1 MISPDQQQVFSIS
14 NEQQFAETALQAF
27 RFQAENCTVY
37 RKFITNLKVDIDAVD
52 SVEKIPF
59 LPISFFKSHEI
70 LSSGDKVQVTFTSSG
85 TTGMINSRHLVTDVS
100 WYEESFRRAFDL
112 FYGNIRNYCV
122 LALLPSYLER
132 EGSSLI
138 YMAEDLV
145 KGSENPDSGF
155 YLYNHDDLFNQLKK
169 QRQAQMPTLLIGVTF
184 ALLDFVEQQPIDFP
198 ELIIMETGGMKGRRK
213 EMIREELHQTL
224 CKGFGVSAIHSEY
237 GMTELLSQAYSNGN
251 GIFNCPP
258 WMKIIT
264 RDINDPITILNT
276 DKTGGINVI
285 DLANINSCSFIATQD
300 LGKVYQDGSFE
311 VLGRF
316 DNSDIRGC
324 NLLIA

>member
-1 MISPDQQQVFSIS
+1 MDKPGKQEIFSIS
-14 NEQQFAETALQAF
+14 TEEQFNDAALQVF
-27 RFQAENCTVY
+27 NYQAKHNPVY
-37 RKFITNLKVDIDAVD
+37 SQFIEGLKIDTA
-52 SVEKIPF
+52 SITSYSQIPF
-59 LPISFFKSHEI
+59 LPVEFFKSHTI
-70 LSSGDKVQVTFTSSG
+70 LSTGEPVEITFTSSG
-85 TTGMINSRHLVTDVS
+85 TTGMITSSHRVTDIT
-100 WYEESFRRAFDL
+100 WYEESFRLAFNI
-112 FYGNIRNYCV
+112 FYGDIRDFTV

-138 YMAEDLV
+138 YMVDDLI
-145 KGSENPDSGF
+145 KQSNHPDSGF
-155 YLYNHDDLFNQLKK
+155 FLYNHDELFHQLKK
-169 QRQAQMPTLLIGVTF
+169 QQDARKPTLLIGVTF
-184 ALLDFVEQQPIDFP
+184 GLLDFIENHQVNFP
-198 ELIIMETGGMKGRRK
+198 ELVVMETGGMKGRRK

-258 WMKIIT
+258 WMKIIS
-264 RDINDPITILNT
+264 RDTNDPVTILEN

-285 DLANINSCSFIATQD
+285 DLANVNSCSFIATQD
-300 LGKVYQDGSFE
+300 LGRVYKDGSFE

>member
-1 MISPDQQQVFSIS
+1 MICPGKHQIFSIG
-14 NEQQFAETALQAF
+14 NEQQFAECALQAF
-27 RFQAENCTVY
+27 RFQAQNCTVY
-37 RKFITNLKVDIDAVD
+37 REFITNLKVDTEAVT

-59 LPISFFKSHEI
+59 LPISFFKSHEV
-70 LSSGDKVQVTFTSSG
+70 LSSVDQVRVTFTSSG

-100 WYEESFRRAFDL
+100 WYEESFRRAFEL
-112 FYGNIRNYCV
+112 FYGDIRNYCI

-145 KGSENPDSGF
+145 KRSENPDSGF
-155 YLYNHDDLFNQLKK
+155 YLYNHDDLFAQLKK
-169 QRQAQMPTLLIGVTF
+169 QQQAKKPTLLIGVTF
-184 ALLDFVEQQPIDFP
+184 ALLDFVDQHPINFP
-198 ELIIMETGGMKGRRK
+198 ELIVMETGGMKGRRK

-224 CKGFGVSAIHSEY
+224 CNGFGVNTIHSEY

-251 GIFNCPP
+251 GIFACPP

-264 RDINDPITILNT
+264 RDTNDPMTLLDN

-300 LGKVYQDGSFE
+300 LGRVYQDGSFE